1 MKLWSRMYGDRKGL
15 LRKMD
20 RKIKGLALM
29 LLSILFIVGF
39 DSIDQSW
46 ATYVFDLSLHWS
58 TVFMGIGLIGFLM
71 IFFEKK

>member
-1 MKLWSRMYGDRKGL
+1 
-15 LRKMD
+15 MD

-39 DSIDQSW
+39 DSIDRSW

>member
-1 MKLWSRMYGDRKGL
+1 
-15 LRKMD
+15 MD

-46 ATYVFDLSLHWS
+46 ATYVFDLSLQWS